1 MCFLRLVDGTGAVA
15 LGAGGMEGQVAV
27 DGEGLQVVVAFG
39 GNEAYVV
46 VFAVVGFDVEHD
58 GLVVEG

>member
-1 MCFLRLVDGTGAVA
+1 VNGTRPVA
-15 LGAGGMEGQVAV
+15 FGAGGMEGQIAV
-27 DGEGLQVVVAFG
+27 VGEGLQVVVAFG
-39 GNEAYVV
+39 GYEAYVV

>member
-1 MCFLRLVDGTGAVA
+1 MAF
-15 LGAGGMEGQVAV
+15 GAGWMEGQIAV
-27 DGEGLQVVVAFG
+27 DGEGLQVVVAFRG
-39 GNEAYVV
+39 DEAYVV

>member
-1 MCFLRLVDGTGAVA
+1 MNGTWPVA
-15 LGAGGMEGQVAV
+15 FGAGGMEGQVAV

-39 GNEAYVV
+39 GYEAYVV